1 MKPMPTN
8 VSIRD
13 VLQQYTTARV
23 ALGKTGTAQFTKD
36 ILSFRAAHA
45 QAKDSIYQ
53 TFDSKIIADSL
64 TQLNRKV
71 WVLKSKANDKRE
83 FLLRPDLGRQLHE
96 ESMELISKVQVSLPF
111 DLCISI
117 SDGLSVS
124 AIDEHCIPLMT
135 LLLKKMDEAGYSIA
149 PICIIERGR
158 VAISDMTGFL
168 TRSRVSLIL
177 IGERPGLSASNSLG
191 AYITYGPKAG
201 NTDANRNC
209 ISNIHQGGL
218 HYESAADEILS
229 LVTLALQKQMSGTQL
244 KTSVTIPSHQ

>member
-1 MKPMPTN
+1 MKPKPTN
-8 VSIRD
+8 VSIKD
-13 VLQQYTTARV
+13 VLQQHTTARV
-23 ALGKTGTAQFTKD
+23 ALGKTGTGMFTQD
-36 ILSFRAAHA
+36 IMSFRAAHA

-96 ESMELISKVQVSLPF
+96 ESMELIGTLQASLPF

-124 AIDEHCIPLMT
+124 AIHEHCIPLMT
-135 LLLKKMDEAGYSIA
+135 LLLKKMDDAGYSIS
-149 PICIIERGR
+149 PICIVERGR
-158 VAISDMTGFL
+158 VAISDITGFL
-168 TRSRVSLIL
+168 TRSKVSLIL

-191 AYITYGPKAG
+191 AYVTYGPKTG
-201 NTDANRNC
+201 NTDAHRNC
-209 ISNIHQGGL
+209 VSNIHQGGL
-218 HYESAADEILS
+218 DYELAADEIFS
-229 LVTLALQKQMSGTQL
+229 LVTLALQKQLSGSQL
-244 KTSVTIPSHQ
+244 KTAITIPSHQ